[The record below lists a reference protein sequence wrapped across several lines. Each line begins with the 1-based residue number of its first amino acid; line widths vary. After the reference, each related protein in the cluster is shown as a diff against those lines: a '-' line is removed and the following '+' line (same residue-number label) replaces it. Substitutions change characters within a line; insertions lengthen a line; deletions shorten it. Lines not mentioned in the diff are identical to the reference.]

1 MLPTELKHST
11 VVQML
16 PTEVKHS
23 TDGEI
28 TEIRTFTEGSKI
40 AESARSCN
48 IDSQ

>member
-1 MLPTELKHST
+1 MLPTEL
-11 VVQML
+11 
-16 PTEVKHS
+16 KHS

-40 AESARSCN
+40 VESFGTCN